1 MKIFSLILGTALVL
15 SACEEKNENDFP
27 SLEPGTYQ
35 LEIFDEH
42 NVRLLTRT
50 GTAIGLGSGSQIRM
64 EDPKFITGDPDDPLA
79 VFAYLL
85 LTAGNNEK
93 TWDES
98 QNWKIDAS
106 AQAVLSQRYYNLS
119 TDWRY
124 RGHGGNI
131 RIVEST
137 DDFMKG
143 SFTITMA
150 VDTTG
155 YYPYEN
161 WQANPLWGDQIVI
174 KGFFVSR
181 GW

>member
-1 MKIFSLILGTALVL
+1 MRIFSLILGAALVL
-15 SACEEKNENDFP
+15 SACEETDTDFP

-35 LEIFDEH
+35 LQIFDEH

-50 GTAIGLGSGSQIRM
+50 GTAIGLGSGNQILM
-64 EDPKFITGDPDDPLA
+64 EDPKFITGDSLDPLS

-85 LTAGNNEK
+85 LATENNEK
-93 TWDES
+93 TWNEN
-98 QNWKIDAS
+98 QKWKIDAS
-106 AQAVLSQRYYNLS
+106 AQAVLGQHYYSLS
-119 TDWRY
+119 TDWQY
-124 RGHGGNI
+124 RGNGGSI
-131 RIVEST
+131 HIVEST

-150 VDTTG
+150 VDATG

-174 KGFFVSR
+174 KGFFLSR

>member
-1 MKIFSLILGTALVL
+1 MKIFSLILCSALVL
-15 SACEEKNENDFP
+15 SACDENENDFP

-64 EDPKFITGDPDDPLA
+64 EDPEFISGKSADPLA
-79 VFAYLL
+79 VFADLL
-85 LTAGNNEK
+85 LIAGNNEK
-93 TWDES
+93 TWDEN
-98 QNWKIDAS
+98 QKWKIDAS
-106 AQAVLSQRYYNLS
+106 AQAVLNQHYYSLR

-124 RGHGGNI
+124 RGYGGHI

-137 DDFMKG
+137 DEVMKG

-150 VDTTG
+150 VDTIS
-155 YYPYEN
+155 YYPYAN
-161 WQANPLWGDQIVI
+161 WQENPLWGDQIVI
-174 KGFFVSR
+174 KGFFASR